1 MLLHEILRP
10 ELIKT
15 GLEAEHKREAIS
27 ELVDV
32 LVQYHEIPMNQRD
45 ILLEGL
51 YENEH
56 ALGSGMEQGIALP
69 HLATDRVEDII
80 CAVGTAPRGVPFGTL
95 DGAPARIVVLLLVP
109 KKNFE
114 GEVQAIA
121 GVQHLL
127 RNSALVADLLK
138 AVSPRDAY
146 KLIQTA
152 EEATIVD

>member
-10 ELIKT
+10 ELIKL
-15 GLEAEHKREAIS
+15 GLEAEKKREAIS
-27 ELVDV
+27 ELMDV
-32 LVQYHEIPMNQRD
+32 LVQYHEVPMNQRD

-51 YENEH
+51 YENEY

-69 HLATDRVEDII
+69 HLSTDRVEDVI
-80 CAVGTAPRGVPFGTL
+80 CAFGTAPKGIPFGTL
-95 DGAPARIVVLLLVP
+95 DGHPAKIFVLLLVP

-127 RNSALVADLLK
+127 DNKTLVEGLLN
-138 AVSPRDAY
+138 ATSPNEAY
-146 KLIQTA
+146 KLLMAA
-152 EEATIVD
+152 EDEAH